1 MYNQLGMDFVNG
13 AIPQQQHVNPEDLFG
28 MFGGGFPGNPFMNAQ
43 RQQQK
48 ENIVVNKEVTL
59 EEIYNEQNVPVQFEQ
74 KQFCSPCKGEGTKNG
89 ESSKCAGCDGRGISI
104 RIIQQGPMIQQIQTP
119 CNTCYGSGKSKSASN
134 LCSICNGEGYK
145 IKEVRVNIP
154 LKNGLT
160 HGHQIQIPN
169 HGHNLKEGKTDLVIV
184 INEKTHSIFKRK
196 GNDLFINVEL
206 KLFQALYGF
215 DKIIDHLDKRK
226 LHISHSGKTEYETVR
241 KISGEGMH
249 ILNGSGGK
257 GDLYIKFTIKLPNVN
272 DFDTSSKLQYL
283 LKTVDT
289 EESTNETIIK
299 NSKNNYV
306 KTILLNSDLETFNR
320 EPPKEDHHHGHH
332 QAHQAHQAHQ
342 ERFQQQCTQS

>member
-1 MYNQLGMDFVNG
+1 
-13 AIPQQQHVNPEDLFG
+13 
-28 MFGGGFPGNPFMNAQ
+28 MFGGGFPGGFPGHPFMNAR

-59 EEIYNEQNVPVQFEQ
+59 EEIYNEANIPIQFEQ

-89 ESSKCAGCDGRGISI
+89 ESSKCPGCDGNGVTIK
-104 RIIQQGPMIQQIQTP
+104 IIQQGPMIQQIQTP

-154 LKNGLT
+154 LKNGLSN
-160 HGHQIQIPN
+160 GQQIQIPN
-169 HGHNLKEGKTDLVIV
+169 HGHNLKEGRTDLIIV

-196 GNDLFINVEL
+196 GNDLFITVDL
-206 KLFQALYGF
+206 KLYQAIYGF

-257 GDLYIKFTIKLPNVN
+257 GDLYIKFTFKLPNVS

-283 LKTVDT
+283 LKTIDT
-289 EESTNETIIK
+289 EESTNETLIK
-299 NSKNNYV
+299 NSKTKYV
-306 KTILLNSDLETFNR
+306 KTILLNSDIETFDKELPR
-320 EPPKEDHHHGHH
+320 EEH
-332 QAHQAHQAHQ
+332 QQGHQAHQ